1 MLDLNL
7 YLWFNKSHEQQ
18 KALTTSYGDQGF
30 PQHEVDYGTKHN
42 SKQFSFAF
50 R

>member
-18 KALTTSYGDQGF
+18 KALPTLTSNRASHL
-30 PQHEVDYGTKHN
+30 HEVDYGTKHN
-42 SKQFSFAF
+42 SKQFSIAF